1 MGNFRYYYIEDEKSL
16 GATKGTYIVNL
27 PEEGWLVALIAR
39 IRGTNAATNSRFI
52 HPHDVVT
59 KLEVVADGGE
69 VIKSKDGRLCKGLNF
84 LDGITNVED
93 RISQAIS
100 IEQDETFWLLFGGH
114 LEDQEWGLDLGKHT
128 NPQFKFTWDST
139 LTSVENTTATVA
151 WHATTYPYLTLICVF
166 LEGAP
171 GSPRGFVRTQYIT
184 YTPGA
189 PATEEVEIPRGQP
202 LRRIVLRNFYAA
214 SEEENVFDRVKL
226 DINRGGYIPFNLRF
240 KDLLH
245 QQAALYGLARYS
257 SRLYYTG
264 GDSEDSHLSHYM
276 APVVIARSVPAYM
289 FYVESRLGG
298 RFRVRVEAV
307 SGTNYAS
314 AIHLLAAIRGIGFH
328 HCLALPFDK
337 PGGLAAAL
345 PTRDLAD
352 IRLKISS
359 NSSAQ
364 TSSTAYVL
372 WEDIVGY

>member
-27 PEEGWLVALIAR
+27 PEDGWLVGLIAR
-39 IRGTNAATNSRFI
+39 IRGTNAASSSRFI

-69 VIKSKDGRLCKGLNF
+69 VIKSVDGRLCKGLNF

-93 RISQAIS
+93 RITQAIS
-100 IEQDETFWLLFGGH
+100 AEQDETFWLNMGADP
-114 LEDQEWGLDLGKHT
+114 EDQEYGLDLSKHT

-139 LTSVENTTATVA
+139 LTSIENTTAVVA
-151 WHATTYPYLTLICVF
+151 WHATTYPYLTLIAVF

-171 GSPRGFVRTQYIT
+171 ARPRGFVRTQYTT

-189 PATEEVEIPRGQP
+189 SAEEPVEIPRGHP
-202 LRRIVLRNFYAA
+202 LRRIVLRNFYSG
-214 SEEENVFDRVKL
+214 SEEEDVFDRVKL
-226 DINRGGYIPFNLRF
+226 DINRGAYIPFNLRF

-245 QQAALYGLARYS
+245 QQAALYGLAEWQA
-257 SRLYYTG
+257 RLYWTSH
-264 GDSEDSHLSHYM
+264 DSEDSHLSHYM
-276 APVVIARSVPAYM
+276 APVAMARGAPSYM
-289 FYVESRLGG
+289 FSVISRLGG
-298 RFRVRVEAV
+298 RLRLGVQAV

-314 AIHLLAAIRGIGFH
+314 AMHLMVGVRGIALH

-337 PGGLAAAL
+337 PGGLAASL

-352 IRLKISS
+352 IRLKIAS
-359 NSSAQ
+359 NASAQ
-364 TSSTAYVL
+364 ESSTVYVL
-372 WEDIVGY
+372 WEDVKLY